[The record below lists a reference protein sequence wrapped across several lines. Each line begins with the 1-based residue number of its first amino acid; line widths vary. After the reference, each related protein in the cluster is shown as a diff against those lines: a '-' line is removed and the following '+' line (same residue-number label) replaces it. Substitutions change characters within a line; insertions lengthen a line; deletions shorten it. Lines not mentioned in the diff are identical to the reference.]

1 MAATGTYRF
10 RKREHLTRGS
20 EFAKIRSEGK
30 RLGGQLLALSWLC
43 GNMVE
48 ETKVGF
54 VTSRRVGKAHIRN
67 RARRLMREAFRLHKQ
82 KLKQPVELILV
93 ARPAIVGRTYKEVEA
108 ELLALW
114 RRAGVTTDT

>member
-1 MAATGTYRF
+1 MSAAGTYRF

-20 EFAKIRSEGK
+20 EFAKIRAEGN
-30 RLGGQLLALSWLC
+30 RLSGQLLALSWRS
-43 GNMVE
+43 GKTVE

-54 VTSRRVGKAHIRN
+54 ITSRRLGKANLRT
-67 RARRLMREAFRLHKQ
+67 RARRWMREAYRLNRHR
-82 KLKQPVELILV
+82 LKQPVEQILV
-93 ARPAIVGRTYKEVEA
+93 ARPAIVGRTYQEVEA

>member
-1 MAATGTYRF
+1 VAAAGTYRF
-10 RKREHLTRGS
+10 RKREHLTRGT
-20 EFAKIRSEGK
+20 EFARIRSEGK
-30 RLGGQLLALSWLC
+30 RLGGQLLALSWLS
-43 GNMVE
+43 GNTVE

-54 VTSRRVGKAHIRN
+54 IASRRLGKANIRN

-114 RRAGVTTDT
+114 RRAGVTSDT